1 MSLLEVVYNLLFAS
15 WSACGLRFI
24 KARILTC
31 EHWHGTHSKIIATC
45 SLLKRQKAGDI
56 GPDSLSSLKKWK
68 HFANI
73 ILLDRWLSLLRA
85 SLMCM
90 ARHGMLSRGWGPCTP
105 VSRIC
110 VKWPVRKLT
119 YMKAKDGDTDKEV
132 QVWKDSLISLSFQL
146 TVRCASVSA
155 ISVFSI
161 IAITTTHCTVHHHAR
176 TRALAWHGL
185 IWRASMGT
193 CKLSVSCE
201 WDRHGRLVD
210 ACVPVDHAS
219 VVLAQ
224 ACPNIDYK
232 FHWWSFILS
241 PHCLKPLKLAHQYTV
256 DEKYTLVCLMG
267 MCIPS
272 SLKRILLAKMWSLGM
287 PKYLA
292 NGSMSWRNP
301 PEMR

>member
-1 MSLLEVVYNLLFAS
+1 MSLLEVVYNLLFAP

-73 ILLDRWLSLLRA
+73 ILLDRWLSLLGA

-90 ARHGMLSRGWGPCTP
+90 ARHSILSRGWGPCMP

-110 VKWPVRKLT
+110 VKWPARKLT
-119 YMKAKDGDTDKEV
+119 YMKAKDGDTDKEA

-146 TVRCASVSA
+146 TVCCTGVSA
-155 ISVFSI
+155 IGIFSI
-161 IAITTTHCTVHHHAR
+161 IAITTTHCTVHHHAC

-185 IWRASMGT
+185 IWPASMGT
-193 CKLSVSCE
+193 CKLSVSRE

-210 ACVPVDHAS
+210 ACVPVDHA

-241 PHCLKPLKLAHQYTV
+241 PHCLKLWNLHIN
-256 DEKYTLVCLMG
+256 TL
-267 MCIPS
+267 
-272 SLKRILLAKMWSLGM
+272 
-287 PKYLA
+287 
-292 NGSMSWRNP
+292 
-301 PEMR
+301 